1 MTPITFCINTSVN
14 EKHYIE
20 LLLQSLLNSIDVDLH
35 KFIIFISSDNQNT
48 TQMIVDQKSLFPN
61 LTIIKNNGPIIPY
74 SENINY
80 MFNKAETDV
89 VSYLQSDMIVGLE
102 YDKRILSHLTD
113 NMILSSTRVE
123 PPLHSQYSNSV
134 NYIENFGF
142 VPEEFKYEEFLR
154 YSENIKNP
162 IKLTN
167 YFFAPFTLYKKLWL
181 DIGGHDISFK
191 KSREDSDI
199 ALRFCLNNYNLI
211 QCWDAIVYHFTC
223 TSSRGIEWWKSEN
236 KARDIIRQQ
245 NDAIE
250 LNRFITKWGTFI
262 HPTST
267 SEIKTYLASHP
278 DMINKINV
286 MNPPTDDSCFISL

>member
-1 MTPITFCINTSVN
+1 MTPITFCINTSNN

-35 KFIIFISSDNQNT
+35 KILIFISSDNQNT
-48 TQMIVDQKSLFPN
+48 AQMLIDQKPLFPN
-61 LTIIKNNGPIIPY
+61 LTIIKNEGPTIAY

-80 MFNKAETDV
+80 MFSKAETDI

-123 PPLHSQYSNSV
+123 PPLHTNRSNSI
-134 NYIENFGF
+134 NYVENFGM
-142 VPEEFKYEEFLR
+142 VPSEFLYEEFLK
-154 YSENIKNP
+154 YVEEKKTPS
-162 IKLTN
+162 KLTE
-167 YFFAPFTLYKKLWL
+167 YFFAPFTLYKHVWL

-199 ALRFCLNNYNLI
+199 ALRFCLNKVKLS
-211 QCWDAIVYHFTC
+211 QCWDAMVYHFTC
-223 TSSRGIEWWKSEN
+223 TSSRGLDWWKPEN
-236 KARDIIRQQ
+236 KDREIIRQQ

-250 LNRFITKWGTFI
+250 LKRFENKWGTFM
-262 HPTST
+262 HPTSHANLG
-267 SEIKTYLASHP
+267 SYLSIYPDAIK
-278 DMINKINV
+278 KIKV
-286 MNPPTDDSCFISL
+286 TNPPTDDSSFIIL